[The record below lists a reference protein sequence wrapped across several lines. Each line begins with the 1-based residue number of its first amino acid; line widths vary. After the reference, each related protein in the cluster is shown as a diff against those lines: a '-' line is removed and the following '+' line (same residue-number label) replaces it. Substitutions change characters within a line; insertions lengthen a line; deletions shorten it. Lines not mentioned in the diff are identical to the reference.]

1 MAELFAVAFLGGL
14 ITGLSPCIV
23 PVLPVVVAGGSADT
37 SRARPYLIIL
47 GLVVSFS
54 LTELTG
60 STVLSALGLPQD
72 FLFWLGIALLGLLA
86 LGLMVTVV
94 GEWIERPFA
103 RLGSTRY
110 ANSGGGFVLGLSLG
124 LVFVPCAGPI
134 LAAISA
140 AESHHRIDFSSF
152 TVTLFYAVGA
162 ALPLLLFAVLA
173 QRAVVGWQKLRTHLP
188 AVRRVA
194 GAVLAV
200 TTVALAF
207 HLLDPL
213 QRDVPGYTSALED
226 HIESSGSISKQ
237 IEALDGEKAN
247 PFAKKAAAAA
257 SSARAASSAKAAS
270 SARAASSATAATLP
284 ELGRAPDFA
293 GIVTWFNTPGD
304 KPLSLAQLKGKVVLV
319 DFWTYSCINC
329 QRSLPHVEGW
339 YKDYKNDGFVVVGV
353 STPEFAFEHVISNV
367 RSAAGNLGIHY
378 PVAVDNNY
386 DTWYAYGNNYWPAEY
401 LIDRTGEV
409 RAYDFGEGGYSTMES
424 NIRTLLTADGVTALP
439 PPTDVPNKT
448 PTAETTPES
457 YVGYDEEQYDVGTPI
472 VHNEA
477 IVYTPPATVPLNNF
491 AFSGTW
497 TDRSQEATAGADA
510 SIDLHFV
517 ANDVYL
523 VMGGTGSVA
532 ISFNGRHLTTV
543 EVGGVPRLYTL
554 FSGSALQTG
563 LLDLYFS
570 RGVQAYEFTF
580 G

>member
-1 MAELFAVAFLGGL
+1 MAELLVVAFLGGL

-23 PVLPVVVAGGSADT
+23 PVLPVVVAGGSAGT
-37 SRARPYLIIL
+37 SRARPYLIIG

-60 STVLSALGLPQD
+60 STVLSALGLPQN
-72 FLFWLGIALLGLLA
+72 FLFWLGIGLLGLLA
-86 LGLMVTVV
+86 LGLMVSVV

-103 RLGSTRY
+103 RLGSSRY
-110 ANSGGGFVLGLSLG
+110 ASSGGGFVLGLSLG

-140 AESHHRIDFSSF
+140 AESHHRIGFSSF
-152 TVTLFYAVGA
+152 VVTLFYALGA

-173 QRAVVGWQKLRTHLP
+173 QRAVTGWQKLRAHLP
-188 AVRRVA
+188 VVRRVA

-200 TTVALAF
+200 TTLALAF

-226 HIESSGSISKQ
+226 HLESSGSITKQ
-237 IEALDGEKAN
+237 LHALDGEKAN
-247 PFAKKAAAAA
+247 PFAKKAATT
-257 SSARAASSAKAAS
+257 AKMS
-270 SARAASSATAATLP
+270 TLP
-284 ELGRAPDFA
+284 RLGKAPNFA

-304 KPLSLAQLKGKVVLV
+304 KPLTLMQLRGKVVLV

-339 YKDYKNDGFVVVGV
+339 YRDYKKDGLIVVGV

-378 PVAVDNNY
+378 PVAIDNNY

-401 LIDRTGEV
+401 LIDPAGEV
-409 RAYDFGEGGYSTMES
+409 RAYDFGEGGYATMES
-424 NIRTLLTADGVTALP
+424 NIRALLTSRGDTTLP
-439 PPTDVPNKT
+439 RRTDVPDKT
-448 PTAETTPES
+448 PTAQTTPES
-457 YVGYDEEQYDVGTPI
+457 YVGYAEEQYEVGTTI
-472 VHNEA
+472 VHNKA
-477 IVYTPPATVPLNNF
+477 IAYHAPTTVTLNTF
-491 AFSGTW
+491 AFNGTW
-497 TDRSQEATAGADA
+497 TDRSQEATAGAGA

-532 ISFNGRHLTTV
+532 VSFNGRHLSTV
-543 EVGGVPRLYTL
+543 EVSGVPRLYTL
-554 FSGSALQTG
+554 FSGDALQTG
-563 LLDLYFS
+563 QLGLNFS
-570 RGVQAYEFTF
+570 PGVQAYDFTF